1 MVQDFTGNSQYT
13 ERNKFLEEE
22 KPTGRKVEVRFTD
35 GETLVGS
42 ILGYDSK
49 RQGFFLFP
57 ADPKGNNMRVFVI
70 SSSVKK
76 VRYLDVN
83 AAGHL
88 NLGHP
93 EKVS

>member
-57 ADPKGNNMRVFVI
+57 ADPKSNNMRVFVI

-76 VRYLDVN
+76 VRY
-83 AAGHL
+83 
-88 NLGHP
+88 P
-93 EKVS
+93 EISGER